1 MWAKL
6 VENLPDASY
15 YSLNLVYAN
24 PEGKNKDLPKAILT
38 INLHFVRRKA
48 TTMREICSIL
58 HVVIKKTDILD
69 CQFTFDKI
77 VYVCL
82 LEKSQLNS

>member
-6 VENLPDASY
+6 VENLSDASY
-15 YSLNLVYAN
+15 YSLNLVYEN
-24 PEGKNKDLPKAILT
+24 LEGKNKDLPKAILT

-58 HVVIKKTDILD
+58 HVIKKTYILD

-82 LEKSQLNS
+82 LEKS

>member
-15 YSLNLVYAN
+15 YSLNFVYEN
-24 PEGKNKDLPKAILT
+24 PEGKNKDLWKAILT
-38 INLHFVRRKA
+38 INLHFVRGKE
-48 TTMREICSIL
+48 TTMREICSIF
-58 HVVIKKTDILD
+58 HAVIKKIDILD

-82 LEKSQLNS
+82 LEKS